1 MNMMGEVLNDGL
13 EGSGSCV
20 ERFNQC
26 MALARIFRQSA
37 DDVRGDRDRSARYW
51 QVALQY
57 DAEATR
63 QAVASTKTVRQ
74 LAPTA
79 EPLRRAGPL
88 GFPSLDGKA
97 L

>member
-1 MNMMGEVLNDGL
+1 MNMMGEVLNDGS

-20 ERFNQC
+20 ERLNQC

-37 DDVRGDRDRSARYW
+37 DDVRSDQDRSARYW

-63 QAVASTKTVRQ
+63 QVVAARKRSDSLPLPPNRS
-74 LAPTA
+74 A
-79 EPLRRAGPL
+79 EQGR
-88 GFPSLDGKA
+88 
-97 L
+97 